1 MKNIHPFTNSSIQ
14 VVLVFIILC
23 LLPINPVLGAIRLP
37 KLISDG
43 MVIQRNTE
51 VKIWGWADM
60 NEKITVHFIQ
70 QEYQTTA
77 NDLGEWNIIL
87 KGLPPGGPHKMII
100 TGSNT
105 LVVDN
110 ILIGDVWVCSGQ
122 SNMNYRLSAA
132 KSLYEKEIAQSSNSN
147 IRCFTV
153 PEKYNFTGPQKDIE
167 KDKWLETSPE
177 TVLNFSAV
185 SYFFAAELYKKYG
198 IPIGLIHSSYSG
210 SPAQAWISKEAI
222 KAFPDY
228 YKEAVQYQDPSF
240 VDKIITEERIREKTW
255 FKTAKEEDKGFKPA
269 KSWFHP
275 ETNTAHWESLEVPGS
290 IARQPIGNT
299 RGIFWLKKEIEIPAD
314 MTGDKAI
321 LKMGRIVNADSV
333 YINGVF
339 IGTTSHQWSPR
350 NYPIPAQVLKPGKN
364 TIVIRLV
371 NHNGDGGFL
380 EGYPYHIESGEQTVK
395 ISGKWQYNLG
405 AKMEEL
411 PSSTSFN
418 WKATGL
424 YNAMLAPL
432 TNYAIKGVIWY
443 QGEGNAGKPKEY
455 ESLFPAMINNWR
467 TAWQQGDFPF
477 LFVQLANYMK
487 TTDQPTSSNWA
498 MLRESQRKTL
508 ELPNTG
514 MAVAIDVGVAHDVHP
529 MNKKDV
535 GYRLALEAQRVA
547 YKEKNSSSAGPLF
560 KSQKI
565 RGKKIIL
572 SFETYG
578 SELKI
583 KDGKTLKYFAIAGSD
598 QNFVW
603 AQAKIKRNKV
613 IVRSTEISKPVAVRY
628 AWANNPASA
637 NLSNAAGLPASPFRT
652 DQWEK

>member
-1 MKNIHPFTNSSIQ
+1 
-14 VVLVFIILC
+14 
-23 LLPINPVLGAIRLP
+23 
-37 KLISDG
+37 
-43 MVIQRNTE
+43 
-51 VKIWGWADM
+51 
-60 NEKITVHFIQ
+60 
-70 QEYQTTA
+70 
-77 NDLGEWNIIL
+77 
-87 KGLPPGGPHKMII
+87 
-100 TGSNT
+100 
-105 LVVDN
+105 
-110 ILIGDVWVCSGQ
+110 
-122 SNMNYRLSAA
+122 
-132 KSLYEKEIAQSSNSN
+132 
-147 IRCFTV
+147 
-153 PEKYNFTGPQKDIE
+153 
-167 KDKWLETSPE
+167 
-177 TVLNFSAV
+177 
-185 SYFFAAELYKKYG
+185 
-198 IPIGLIHSSYSG
+198 
-210 SPAQAWISKEAI
+210 
-222 KAFPDY
+222 
-228 YKEAVQYQDPSF
+228 
-240 VDKIITEERIREKTW
+240 
-255 FKTAKEEDKGFKPA
+255 
-269 KSWFHP
+269 
-275 ETNTAHWESLEVPGS
+275 
-290 IARQPIGNT
+290 
-299 RGIFWLKKEIEIPAD
+299 
-314 MTGDKAI
+314 
-321 LKMGRIVNADSV
+321 
-333 YINGVF
+333 
-339 IGTTSHQWSPR
+339 
-350 NYPIPAQVLKPGKN
+350 
-364 TIVIRLV
+364 
-371 NHNGDGGFL
+371 
-380 EGYPYHIESGEQTVK
+380 
-395 ISGKWQYNLG
+395 
-405 AKMEEL
+405 
-411 PSSTSFN
+411 
-418 WKATGL
+418 
-424 YNAMLAPL
+424 MLAPL

-583 KDGKTLKYFAIAGSD
+583 KDGKTLKHFAIAGSD